1 MITRTTAAIF
11 RAEAQALAASLRE
24 GALWRLL
31 AVFAA
36 LLALAAQ
43 APLRYTIDVGEE
55 VGPGSDLPMLRGVF
69 PYESDPRGAFRWT
82 TERAVIRLPGVGQ
95 RPMRLTLT
103 AFGVNAEVAAGGA
116 QELELWA
123 GERLAARL
131 PVRPTGAT
139 YHLLLPAPA
148 NWSGDQQ
155 IELRSATIVP
165 SGDERAVG
173 TPLTAITAAFA
184 AGPAL
189 PSWQSLAIWLGCA
202 ALAWITLRQ
211 AGFSVPATQT
221 LLAAP
226 IVLAALGAL
235 FDPPR
240 FAFGAL
246 PALTALA
253 AGWLLIMLL
262 RAAPAAL
269 WFAGLIFAGVAAA
282 CWSIG
287 WRGPDIELG
296 RAALNLRA
304 ALSLAAA
311 ALLVAGALRPALS
324 SVAPRLGI
332 VITPRAWRWLALIVL
347 MVFVARYGGKIYPDS
362 MHGDIGFHA
371 NRFADVARGRVL
383 LVSRNRGVDF
393 PYPPALYLALAP
405 FTLLDIDRRAIL
417 QLGAATLDALSP
429 ILVYA
434 LAAAAFRRADR
445 RIPLVA
451 AAFYGLAPAG
461 FLTTWWNFSTH
472 IFSQFT
478 HLLLITTIVLLWP
491 ALYERATRATPRLLI
506 IAILV
511 VIQLLVY
518 LGHFGFWMNVSL
530 LGGIGLAALGVA
542 AVRQRQ
548 YRPALIAYGGAF
560 AIAQA
565 LTVLLFYSG
574 YTGLFAAQLAATSAG
589 GLTGLAGRERASFD
603 ILWVTLWDAGFRQ
616 HFGSASLALAPAGI
630 ALLAARRGSACT
642 YRIPMLALLGGTLL
656 IALGFAALPFLTG
669 STLSTR
675 WLMFSAWIV
684 AVCGAAGGLRLW
696 HSGRAGRLLAAG
708 IGLYIAWLTLTMWLA
723 ALLWRVRPP
732 EPF

>member
-1 MITRTTAAIF
+1 MITRTAAAIF
-11 RAEAQALAASLRE
+11 RAEAQTLAASLRE

-31 AVFAA
+31 AVFTV

-69 PYESDPRGAFRWT
+69 PPENDPRGAFRWT
-82 TERAVIRLPGVGQ
+82 TERALIQLPGVGQ

-103 AFGVNAEVAAGGA
+103 MFGVNAEVAAGGA

-148 NWSGDQQ
+148 DWSGDQQ
-155 IELRSATIVP
+155 IEIRSATIVP

-184 AGPAL
+184 AGPTL

-202 ALAWITLRQ
+202 GLAWITLRRV
-211 AGFSVPATQT
+211 GFGVPATQA

-226 IVLAALGAL
+226 VALAALGAL

-240 FAFGAL
+240 FAVGAL

-253 AGWLLIMLL
+253 AGWLLILLL

-269 WFAGLIFAGVAAA
+269 WFTGIILAGVAAV

-304 ALSLAAA
+304 ALSLAAS
-311 ALLVAGALRPALS
+311 ALLLAGALRPALS
-324 SVAPRLGI
+324 GVAPRLGI

-405 FTLLDIDRRAIL
+405 FTLLDIDRRAVL
-417 QLGAATLDALSP
+417 QLGAATLDALSL
-429 ILVYA
+429 ILIYA

-491 ALYERATRATPRLLI
+491 ALYDRAARAAPRLLI
-506 IAILV
+506 MAVLII
-511 VIQLLVY
+511 IQLLVY
-518 LGHFGFWMNVSL
+518 LGHFGFWMNMSL
-530 LGGIGLAALGVA
+530 LGGMSLAALGIA
-542 AVRQRQ
+542 AIRGHQF
-548 YRPALIAYGGAF
+548 RPALLVYGGAF

-603 ILWVTLWDAGFRQ
+603 ILWATLWDAGFRQ
-616 HFGSASLALAPAGI
+616 HFGSVSLALAPAGI
-630 ALLAARRGSACT
+630 AMLATRRGSARTC
-642 YRIPMLALLGGTLL
+642 RIPMLALLGGTLL
-656 IALGFAALPFLTG
+656 IALGFAMLPFLTG

-708 IGLYIAWLTLTMWLA
+708 MGLYIAWLTLTMWLA